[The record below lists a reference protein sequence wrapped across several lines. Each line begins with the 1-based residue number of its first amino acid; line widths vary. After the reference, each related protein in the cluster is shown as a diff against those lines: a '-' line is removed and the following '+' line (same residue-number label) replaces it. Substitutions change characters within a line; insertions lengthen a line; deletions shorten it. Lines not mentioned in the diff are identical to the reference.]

1 MIRRILLAYTVFA
14 ALFAAPAA
22 AATYT
27 VTADRDSWI
36 NEASTAQNNGTAT
49 TSRAT
54 ASSTNTS
61 RTRAVIGFTLPTI
74 PSNEA
79 ITAVSLK
86 LFVTTTG
93 TRAVTVNRLTAS
105 WTETGVTWAN
115 LNTAFNAT
123 AEATFT
129 PSAAGSVSVDVTALV
144 QGWKAGTFTNNGLG
158 LIGATSSTAIFASRE
173 ATTTGNRPQLV
184 ITTAVIAP
192 SLLVLKSN
200 SLVSDPTNGTVN
212 PKAIPGAKIRYT
224 ISASNSTAGIADSNS
239 TQFSSAAPAGMKLF
253 VGDAG
258 ATGSGP
264 VVFTDGSTS
273 SALTYTFTS
282 LASTTDSISFS
293 NNAGT
298 SFAYTPVADASG
310 CDANVT
316 NVRITLGGTFAGK
329 TGATSPGLS
338 LQLLMLVK

>member
-1 MIRRILLAYTVFA
+1 MIRRVVLACAVFA
-14 ALFAAPAA
+14 ALWSASGE

-36 NEASTAQNNGTAT
+36 NEASTAQNNGTVT
-49 TSRAT
+49 TVRAT

-74 PSNEA
+74 PSNET

-93 TRAVTVNRLTAS
+93 TKAVTVNRLTGS

-115 LNTAFNAT
+115 FNAAFNAT

-158 LIGATSSTAIFASRE
+158 LIGAANSAAIFASRE

-184 ITTAVIAP
+184 ITTALISP

-200 SLVSDPTNGTVN
+200 SVVSDPTNGAVN

-224 ISASNSTAGIADSNS
+224 ISASNSTAGTADSNS
-239 TQFSSAAPAGMKLF
+239 TQFATAVPAGMKLF

-258 ATGSGP
+258 TVGSGP
-264 VVFTDGSTS
+264 VVFTDGATS

-282 LASTTDSISFS
+282 LASTTDSIAFS
-293 NNAGT
+293 NNGGT
-298 SFAYTPVADASG
+298 TFAYTPVADASG
-310 CDANVT
+310 CDATVT

-329 TGATSPGLS
+329 TGASNPSLT